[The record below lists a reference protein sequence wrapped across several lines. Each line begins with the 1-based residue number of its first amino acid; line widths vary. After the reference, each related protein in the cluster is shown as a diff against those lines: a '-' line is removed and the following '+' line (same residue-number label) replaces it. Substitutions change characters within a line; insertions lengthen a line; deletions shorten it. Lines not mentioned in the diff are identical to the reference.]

1 MMFAGI
7 ILQHL
12 ILRIQKSTT
21 LNNSG
26 HEQSN
31 QISTRPACHMGKTRK
46 VHLKMFNSP
55 TYINQS
61 SE

>member
-1 MMFAGI
+1 MFAGI

-46 VHLKMFNSP
+46 VHL
-55 TYINQS
+55 
-61 SE
+61 